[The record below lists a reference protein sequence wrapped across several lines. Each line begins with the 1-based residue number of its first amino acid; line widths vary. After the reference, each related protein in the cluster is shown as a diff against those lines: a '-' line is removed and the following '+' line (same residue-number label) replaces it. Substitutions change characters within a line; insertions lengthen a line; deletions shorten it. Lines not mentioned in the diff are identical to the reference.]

1 MKELSIF
8 VDESGDFGMSEKS
21 SPYYVLT
28 MVFHDQDNDI
38 YEQINRLEIE
48 LSLLGFREHVVHTEP
63 LIMRRGEYGNLTP
76 LERKAIFQ
84 KIYHFSI
91 RCNIKFKQF
100 YFEKRECK
108 DTFDLR
114 AKIAKNI
121 SIFLRSRY
129 EEISAYDKVILY
141 YDNGQKEI
149 NNILNTVFATEL
161 SVHETRLAYQKDY
174 RLSQVADMICTL
186 RLLEHRATKNSLSRS
201 EKLVF
206 GSRRN
211 LIKDFIKPIKKL
223 EWK

>member
-1 MKELSIF
+1 M
-8 VDESGDFGMSEKS
+8 
-21 SPYYVLT
+21 
-28 MVFHDQDNDI
+28 
-38 YEQINRLEIE
+38 
-48 LSLLGFREHVVHTEP
+48 
-63 LIMRRGEYGNLTP
+63 
-76 LERKAIFQ
+76 
-84 KIYHFSI
+84 
-91 RCNIKFKQF
+91 
-100 YFEKRECK
+100 
-108 DTFDLR
+108 
-114 AKIAKNI
+114 
-121 SIFLRSRY
+121 
-129 EEISAYDKVILY
+129 ILY